1 MANMIDYRLTPLGS
15 LLEEIKYDNQLVKKR
30 VATEI
35 MNAWNT
41 GSHIDRMGRLWVN
54 DVSLPS
60 ILRTSYANVR
70 YSIAG
75 LNREEV
81 YRDHDNVYVRGDA
94 VQQMISYN
102 LQNAGLIRREHYL
115 RLSEIYLIAARDS
128 DFARTIRAEA
138 YENLNQQKK
147 KLKRQRLNSIGHFR
161 DELTNYTY
169 LSDTEFSHIRSVAL
183 YPELALFIENG
194 LIVHTSTHR
203 IITNARVNDENE
215 LYDVC
220 RENQWN
226 TDWYD
231 TFKNFINFVY

>member
-1 MANMIDYRLTPLGS
+1 MIDYRLTPLGS
-15 LLEEIKYDNQLVKKR
+15 LLEEIKYDNPLVTRK
-30 VATEI
+30 VSTEI

-54 DVSLPS
+54 DLSLPS

-81 YRDHDNVYVRGDA
+81 YRDNSNIYVRGDA

-147 KLKRQRLNSIGHFR
+147 KLKRQRLNSIRHFR
-161 DELTNYTY
+161 D
-169 LSDTEFSHIRSVAL
+169 I
-183 YPELALFIENG
+183 
-194 LIVHTSTHR
+194 LI
-203 IITNARVNDENE
+203 
-215 LYDVC
+215 
-220 RENQWN
+220 
-226 TDWYD
+226 
-231 TFKNFINFVY
+231 